1 MTAGKRPAHE
11 PSRLEAR
18 ALRRRFGNRLVVN
31 DVNLH
36 VGPHEIVGLLG
47 PNGAGKT
54 VTFCM
59 IAGLITPTSGSV
71 LIDGLDVTRLPM
83 HLRAR
88 HGLTYLAQE
97 RSVFRHLTAE
107 ENIAGVLE
115 LQGWS
120 RVDARHRATALL
132 AKFGLARLAGMEAG
146 RLSGGE
152 QRRLE
157 VARAVASS
165 PRFLLSDEPFTGI
178 DPLTIEMLHGLF
190 AQLREEGMGILLTDH
205 NVKEALALC
214 DRAYVLFDGCV
225 LAHGTPAELAEDPL
239 VRRHYLGDD
248 WSPAGSRGSPAS
260 GGTAEASDGGD
271 AALVG
276 HGAVAGPLGGE
287 PGLGA

>member
-11 PSRLEAR
+11 PSLLEAR
-18 ALRRRFGNRLVVN
+18 SLTRRFGNRVVVD

-36 VGPHEIVGLLG
+36 VGPREIVGLLG

-59 IAGLITPTSGSV
+59 IAGLVTPTSGSV

-115 LQGWS
+115 LHGWS
-120 RVDARHRATALL
+120 RDDAHHRAIELL
-132 AKFGLARLAGMEAG
+132 ARFGLARLAGTEAD

-157 VARAVASS
+157 VARAVATS

-190 AQLREEGMGILLTDH
+190 AQLREKGLGILLTDH
-205 NVKEALALC
+205 NVRETLALC
-214 DRAYVLFDGCV
+214 DRAYVLFDGRV
-225 LAHGTPAELAEDPL
+225 LAHGSPAELAEDPL
-239 VRRHYLGDD
+239 VRRHYLGDEMRLD
-248 WSPAGSRGSPAS
+248 GGLQAS
-260 GGTAEASDGGD
+260 GFRE
-271 AALVG
+271 
-276 HGAVAGPLGGE
+276 GARFREKDHRFSEV
-287 PGLGA
+287 